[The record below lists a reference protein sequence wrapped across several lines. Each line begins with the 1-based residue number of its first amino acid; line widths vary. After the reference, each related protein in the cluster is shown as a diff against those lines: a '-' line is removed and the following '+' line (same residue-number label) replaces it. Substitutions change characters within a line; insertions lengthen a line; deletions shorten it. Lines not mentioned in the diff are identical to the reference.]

1 MGKWKN
7 ITPVYKLDV
16 IGLFA
21 NIFRHDNGIKVM
33 FKRAIFIFEI
43 YTLKYLQMERHDIW
57 NFFQNNLERTGG
69 T

>member
-1 MGKWKN
+1 MGNWKN
-7 ITPVYKLDV
+7 VSPVYKLKV

-21 NIFRHDNGIKVM
+21 NIFRRDNGIKVM
-33 FKRAIFIFEI
+33 FKRVIFIFEI
-43 YTLKYLQMERHDIW
+43 YILKYLQMERHDIW